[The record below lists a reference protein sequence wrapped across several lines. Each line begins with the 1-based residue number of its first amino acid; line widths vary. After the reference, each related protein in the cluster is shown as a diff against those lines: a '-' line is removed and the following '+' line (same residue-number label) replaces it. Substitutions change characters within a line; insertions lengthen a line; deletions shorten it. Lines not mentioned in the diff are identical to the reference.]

1 MVRKML
7 AKEEKLN
14 AKITKLE
21 SGLQEPK
28 EDSAMMTALKNKIKE
43 KLDEELRNAKQI
55 GDKR

>member
-43 KLDEELRNAKQI
+43 KL
-55 GDKR
+55 